1 MKLDKAVTITPPSIT
16 RKTGEVRTFNPIT
29 LTELDVTLVDHAAS
43 KTVRA
48 MLRPC
53 PQPLVLWHGAAYD
66 AAGDYTQAQAEARI
80 LELLGANPAAAL
92 TALFAHPATPAGPVP
107 PERRVPP
114 VK

>member
-1 MKLDKAVTITPPSIT
+1 MKLDKPVTITPPSFT
-16 RKTGEVRTFNPIT
+16 RKTGEVRSFNPVT

-53 PQPLVLWHGAAYD
+53 PQPLVLWHGEDYD

-80 LELLGANPAAAL
+80 LELLGDDPAAKL
-92 TALFAHPATPAGPVP
+92 TSLFVSPVRPVP
-107 PERRVPP
+107 
-114 VK
+114 KAN